1 MFMKVRLVG
10 IAVKVDG
17 VAPFPDSAMSTVA
30 VDPLT
35 VSDRL
40 PLLSPAVVGAKR
52 TLNVKA

>member
-1 MFMKVRLVG
+1 MKVRLVG

-17 VAPFPDSAMSTVA
+17 VTPVPDSAMSTGA

-52 TLNVKA
+52 TLKVET